1 MRRRNFL
8 ALAATV
14 ALTPSTGF
22 AAVLSVILHKDPNC
36 GCCSSWGDAFSTVGF
51 SVRTVEEP
59 DMDQVKQ
66 RLKVPPSVR
75 ACHTAEVEGYF
86 LEGHVPIDAVR
97 RLLDERPPLAG
108 LAVAGMPMGSLG
120 MGGSPEPYDV
130 IAIPRDGGELYVYQS
145 FKPD

>member
-1 MRRRNFL
+1 MKRRNFL
-8 ALAATV
+8 ALAATI

-22 AAVLSVILHKDPNC
+22 AAVPSVILHKDPNC
-36 GCCSSWGDAFSTVGF
+36 GCCSSWGDALTKVGF

-59 DMDQVKQ
+59 DMDQVKESL
-66 RLKVPPSVR
+66 RVPASIR
-75 ACHTAEVEGYF
+75 ACHTAEIEGYF
-86 LEGHVPIDAVR
+86 IEGHVPIDAVR
-97 RLLDERPPLAG
+97 KLLDERPPLAG

-120 MGGSPEPYDV
+120 MGGSLEPYDV